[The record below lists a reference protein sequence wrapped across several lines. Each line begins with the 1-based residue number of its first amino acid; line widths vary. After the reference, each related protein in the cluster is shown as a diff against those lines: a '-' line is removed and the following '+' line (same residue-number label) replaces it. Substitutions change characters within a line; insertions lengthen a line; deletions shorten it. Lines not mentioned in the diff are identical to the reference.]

1 MRTILVSTDKLTI
14 QEKDKII
21 FYSQNIFF
29 KEGFNKISLNE
40 IASGLMISKN
50 TIYKHFHSKEALL
63 TEVMNNFLNRTQ
75 ENIGKIVSYDENSVH
90 KFVMLLN
97 FMSKTLS
104 SISPKWM
111 NDLKI
116 HNPKLWEKMDNF
128 RKEKMYQFLS
138 KLIEQGQNEE
148 LIQSYSPQIVIEIF
162 ITSVRAIVNPYFLTA
177 NNFSYR
183 EAVNATFDILLNGIL
198 TPKGK
203 KVYKNFSNHPY
214 EIH

>member
-1 MRTILVSTDKLTI
+1 MRTNLVSTDKLTI

-63 TEVMNNFLNRTQ
+63 TEVMNNFLNKTQ

-128 RKEKMYQFLS
+128 RKEKTS
-138 KLIEQGQNEE
+138 KSCN
-148 LIQSYSPQIVIEIF
+148 
-162 ITSVRAIVNPYFLTA
+162 
-177 NNFSYR
+177 
-183 EAVNATFDILLNGIL
+183 
-198 TPKGK
+198 
-203 KVYKNFSNHPY
+203 
-214 EIH
+214 